1 MINLLYCLVLFIEP
15 KKDEAKAGQSPIT
28 VFTKTMKQLWQD
40 QSMFR
45 FLLVISGFWLM
56 FMQLWDLLP
65 NFINEWVD
73 ARDVGGAL
81 GLSDGRRAPRPY

>member
-1 MINLLYCLVLFIEP
+1 MIDLLYCLVLFIEP
-15 KKDEAKAGQSPIT
+15 KKDETKAGQSPIA
-28 VFTKTMKQLWQD
+28 VFAETMKQLWQD
-40 QSMFR
+40 RAMFR

-73 ARDVGGAL
+73 ARGVGGAL
-81 GLSDGRRAPRPY
+81 SFLIGASASLS